1 MDSIANRM
9 KIAMS
14 NLKISQAELVK
25 RTGIGK
31 SSISTYLTGEYEP
44 KQKNLYKIALAL
56 NVNEAWLMGLDVPM
70 ERKSATTDELERVER
85 TVYNAFGVSRN
96 LFNTDGN
103 IALEK
108 SILDDES
115 TMRNLIL
122 QFNIFF
128 DRILSVLNV

>member
-70 ERKSATTDELERVER
+70 ERTPATTDELI
-85 TVYNAFGVSRN
+85 T
-96 LFNTDGN
+96 LFNSLDSN
-103 IALEK
+103 QQKNAL
-108 SILDDES
+108 DY
-115 TMRNLIL
+115 L
-122 QFNIFF
+122 QFLKSQKK
-128 DRILSVLNV
+128 D

>member
-1 MDSIANRM
+1 MYSIANRM

-70 ERKSATTDELERVER
+70 ERKSATTDELMI
-85 TVYNAFGVSRN
+85 
-96 LFNTDGN
+96 LFN
-103 IALEK
+103 
-108 SILDDES
+108 SLDDNQ
-115 TMRNLIL
+115 RNNVIDYI
-122 QFNIFF
+122 QFLKSKK
-128 DRILSVLNV
+128 D

>member
-9 KIAMS
+9 KIAKS

-70 ERKSATTDELERVER
+70 ERKSATTDELMI
-85 TVYNAFGVSRN
+85 
-96 LFNTDGN
+96 LFN
-103 IALEK
+103 
-108 SILDDES
+108 SLDDNQ
-115 TMRNLIL
+115 RNNVIDYI
-122 QFNIFF
+122 QFLKSKK
-128 DRILSVLNV
+128 D

>member
-70 ERKSATTDELERVER
+70 ERKSATTDELMI
-85 TVYNAFGVSRN
+85 
-96 LFNTDGN
+96 LFN
-103 IALEK
+103 
-108 SILDDES
+108 SLDDNQ
-115 TMRNLIL
+115 RNNVIDYI
-122 QFNIFF
+122 QFLKSQPKK
-128 DRILSVLNV
+128 D

>member
-70 ERKSATTDELERVER
+70 ERKSATTDELV
-85 TVYNAFGVSRN
+85 TLINS
-96 LFNTDGN
+96 
-103 IALEK
+103 
-108 SILDDES
+108 LDD
-115 TMRNLIL
+115 NQQKNVIDYI
-122 QFNIFF
+122 QFLKSKK
-128 DRILSVLNV
+128 D

>member
-44 KQKNLYKIALAL
+44 KQKNLYKIAVAL

-70 ERKSATTDELERVER
+70 ERKSATTDELMI
-85 TVYNAFGVSRN
+85 
-96 LFNTDGN
+96 LFN
-103 IALEK
+103 
-108 SILDDES
+108 SLDDNQ
-115 TMRNLIL
+115 RNNVIDYI
-122 QFNIFF
+122 QFLKSKK
-128 DRILSVLNV
+128 D

>member
-70 ERKSATTDELERVER
+70 ERKSATTDELMI
-85 TVYNAFGVSRN
+85 
-96 LFNTDGN
+96 LFN
-103 IALEK
+103 
-108 SILDDES
+108 SLDDNQ
-115 TMRNLIL
+115 RNNVIDYI
-122 QFNIFF
+122 QFLKLKK
-128 DRILSVLNV
+128 D

>member
-31 SSISTYLTGEYEP
+31 SSISTYLTWEYEP

-70 ERKSATTDELERVER
+70 ERKSATTDELMI
-85 TVYNAFGVSRN
+85 
-96 LFNTDGN
+96 LFN
-103 IALEK
+103 
-108 SILDDES
+108 SLDDNQ
-115 TMRNLIL
+115 RNNVIDYI
-122 QFNIFF
+122 QFLKSKK
-128 DRILSVLNV
+128 D

>member
-44 KQKNLYKIALAL
+44 KQKNLYKIASAL
-56 NVNEAWLMGLDVPM
+56 NVNEAWLMGLNVPM
-70 ERKSATTDELERVER
+70 ERKPATTDELV
-85 TVYNAFGVSRN
+85 TLINS
-96 LFNTDGN
+96 
-103 IALEK
+103 
-108 SILDDES
+108 LDD
-115 TMRNLIL
+115 NQQKNVIDYI
-122 QFNIFF
+122 QFLKSKK
-128 DRILSVLNV
+128 D

>member
-70 ERKSATTDELERVER
+70 ERTPATTDELI
-85 TVYNAFGVSRN
+85 T
-96 LFNTDGN
+96 LFN
-103 IALEK
+103 
-108 SILDDES
+108 SLDDNQ
-115 TMRNLIL
+115 RNNVIDYI
-122 QFNIFF
+122 QFLKSKK
-128 DRILSVLNV
+128 D

>member
-70 ERKSATTDELERVER
+70 ERKSATTDELMI
-85 TVYNAFGVSRN
+85 
-96 LFNTDGN
+96 LFN
-103 IALEK
+103 
-108 SILDDES
+108 SLDD
-115 TMRNLIL
+115 NQQKNVIDYI
-122 QFNIFF
+122 QFLKSKK
-128 DRILSVLNV
+128 D

>member
-70 ERKSATTDELERVER
+70 ERKSATTDELMI
-85 TVYNAFGVSRN
+85 
-96 LFNTDGN
+96 LFN
-103 IALEK
+103 
-108 SILDDES
+108 SLDDNQ
-115 TMRNLIL
+115 RNNVIDYI
-122 QFNIFF
+122 QFLKSKK
-128 DRILSVLNV
+128 D

>member
-14 NLKISQAELVK
+14 NLNISQAELVK

-70 ERKSATTDELERVER
+70 ERTPATTDELI
-85 TVYNAFGVSRN
+85 T
-96 LFNTDGN
+96 LFNSLDSN
-103 IALEK
+103 QQKNAL
-108 SILDDES
+108 DY
-115 TMRNLIL
+115 L
-122 QFNIFF
+122 QFLKSQKK
-128 DRILSVLNV
+128 D

>member
-14 NLKISQAELVK
+14 NLNISQAELVK

-44 KQKNLYKIALAL
+44 KQKNLYKIASAL

-70 ERKSATTDELERVER
+70 ERSDKKLNNIDEEMIIEK
-85 TVYNAFGVSRN
+85 YNKLNKKQKEN
-96 LFNTDGN
+96 L
-103 IALEK
+103 
-108 SILDDES
+108 LDYAEF
-115 TMRNLIL
+115 LL
-122 QFNIFF
+122 QQQK
-128 DRILSVLNV
+128 DK

>member
-56 NVNEAWLMGLDVPM
+56 NVNEAWLMGFDVPM
-70 ERKSATTDELERVER
+70 ERTPATTDELI
-85 TVYNAFGVSRN
+85 T
-96 LFNTDGN
+96 LFNTLDSN
-103 IALEK
+103 QQKNAL
-108 SILDDES
+108 DY
-115 TMRNLIL
+115 L
-122 QFNIFF
+122 QFLKSQKK
-128 DRILSVLNV
+128 D

>member
-56 NVNEAWLMGLDVPM
+56 NVNEAWLMGLYVPM
-70 ERKSATTDELERVER
+70 ERKSATTDELMI
-85 TVYNAFGVSRN
+85 
-96 LFNTDGN
+96 LFN
-103 IALEK
+103 
-108 SILDDES
+108 SLDDNQ
-115 TMRNLIL
+115 RNNVIDYI
-122 QFNIFF
+122 QFLKSKK
-128 DRILSVLNV
+128 D

>member
-56 NVNEAWLMGLDVPM
+56 NVNEAWLMGFDVPM
-70 ERKSATTDELERVER
+70 ERTDKQLNIVDEENVIMEK
-85 TVYNAFGVSRN
+85 YNKLNKKQKEN
-96 LFNTDGN
+96 L
-103 IALEK
+103 
-108 SILDDES
+108 LDYAEF
-115 TMRNLIL
+115 LL
-122 QFNIFF
+122 QQQK
-128 DRILSVLNV
+128 DK

>member
-14 NLKISQAELVK
+14 NLNISQAELVK

-70 ERKSATTDELERVER
+70 ERKSATTDELMI
-85 TVYNAFGVSRN
+85 
-96 LFNTDGN
+96 LFN
-103 IALEK
+103 
-108 SILDDES
+108 SLDDNQ
-115 TMRNLIL
+115 RNNVIDYI
-122 QFNIFF
+122 QFLKSKK
-128 DRILSVLNV
+128 D

>member
-70 ERKSATTDELERVER
+70 ERKSATTYELMI
-85 TVYNAFGVSRN
+85 
-96 LFNTDGN
+96 LFN
-103 IALEK
+103 
-108 SILDDES
+108 
-115 TMRNLIL
+115 
-122 QFNIFF
+122 
-128 DRILSVLNV
+128 

>member
-56 NVNEAWLMGLDVPM
+56 NVNEARLMGQDVTM
-70 ERKSATTDELERVER
+70 ERKSATTDELMILL
-85 TVYNAFGVSRN
+85 NS
-96 LFNTDGN
+96 
-103 IALEK
+103 
-108 SILDDES
+108 LDDNQ
-115 TMRNLIL
+115 RNKVIDYI
-122 QFNIFF
+122 QFLKSKK
-128 DRILSVLNV
+128 D

>member
-70 ERKSATTDELERVER
+70 ERKSATTDELV
-85 TVYNAFGVSRN
+85 TLINS
-96 LFNTDGN
+96 
-103 IALEK
+103 
-108 SILDDES
+108 LDD
-115 TMRNLIL
+115 NQQKNVIDYI
-122 QFNIFF
+122 QFLKSQSKK
-128 DRILSVLNV
+128 D

>member
-44 KQKNLYKIALAL
+44 KQKNLYKIAVAL

-70 ERKSATTDELERVER
+70 ERKSATTDELMI
-85 TVYNAFGVSRN
+85 
-96 LFNTDGN
+96 LFN
-103 IALEK
+103 
-108 SILDDES
+108 SLDDNQ
-115 TMRNLIL
+115 RNNVIDYI
-122 QFNIFF
+122 QFLKSQSKK
-128 DRILSVLNV
+128 D

>member
-70 ERKSATTDELERVER
+70 ERKSATTDELMI
-85 TVYNAFGVSRN
+85 
-96 LFNTDGN
+96 LFN
-103 IALEK
+103 
-108 SILDDES
+108 SLDDNQ
-115 TMRNLIL
+115 RNNVIDYI
-122 QFNIFF
+122 QFLKSQSKK
-128 DRILSVLNV
+128 D